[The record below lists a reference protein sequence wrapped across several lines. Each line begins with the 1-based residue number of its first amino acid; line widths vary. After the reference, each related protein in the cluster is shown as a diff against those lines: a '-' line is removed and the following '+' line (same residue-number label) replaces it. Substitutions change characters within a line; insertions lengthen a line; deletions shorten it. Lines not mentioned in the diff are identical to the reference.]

1 MKNKT
6 FHKGIIINILTVLLF
21 TVSGFSN
28 ISSQIIANN
37 SFFSEQAE
45 YNGKPSF
52 DMIFYY
58 EEMVSGTLLCDVSG
72 EFFTY
77 SWAKYNAENQTWN
90 EISKL
95 QEIMVSEQGGYR
107 VTVSDGRALDNTL
120 ICWVFI
126 PKLND
131 IEVFIERGD
140 CVEIVPASRC
150 DSIPLIYYNPENY
163 IPNFVKYRRQFN
175 WEANEE
181 AIQETGQSIRISA
194 PYEDTTYKVTVEDKF
209 GNTST
214 SEVNYSAIA
223 VSAKLKIEILKADVL
238 HERHDSIT
246 AASAP
251 VEILFSDENQ
261 GKITKIEWKLGSGYS
276 TEKSPFYVFT
286 EEGSNLVE
294 LKVSNY
300 ECESIDSLTVFI
312 VDFVMEFPNVFTPNG
327 DGINDE
333 FRAAYS
339 SIKNFK
345 ITIVNR
351 WGRVVYTSTDPSKG
365 WDGNIGDKRA
375 PVGVYYYFAE
385 AEGYRSGTKIKR
397 TGPLHLIREK

>member
-1 MKNKT
+1 
-6 FHKGIIINILTVLLF
+6 
-21 TVSGFSN
+21 
-28 ISSQIIANN
+28 
-37 SFFSEQAE
+37 
-45 YNGKPSF
+45 
-52 DMIFYY
+52 
-58 EEMVSGTLLCDVSG
+58 
-72 EFFTY
+72 
-77 SWAKYNAENQTWN
+77 
-90 EISKL
+90 
-95 QEIMVSEQGGYR
+95 
-107 VTVSDGRALDNTL
+107 
-120 ICWVFI
+120 
-126 PKLND
+126 
-131 IEVFIERGD
+131 
-140 CVEIVPASRC
+140 
-150 DSIPLIYYNPENY
+150 
-163 IPNFVKYRRQFN
+163 
-175 WEANEE
+175 
-181 AIQETGQSIRISA
+181 
-194 PYEDTTYKVTVEDKF
+194 
-209 GNTST
+209 
-214 SEVNYSAIA
+214 
-223 VSAKLKIEILKADVL
+223 VL

-351 WGRVVYTSTDPSKG
+351 WGRVVYTSTDPAKG